1 MGRDFRARVIGET
14 NPSVAPSE
22 SLRGAIFSNWREL
35 GLQAEPNIG
44 NNGVH
49 ASASHFEGLAE
60 RANWLHTPLEED
72 PFGKE
77 MLAAGIP
84 LKSIEEWMQDP
95 NVLYEGSDVS
105 VFDLFEDQEQDEIL
119 TRARTIID
127 MERRN
132 T

>member
-49 ASASHFEGLAE
+49 ASASPFEGLAE
-60 RANWLHTPLEED
+60 RANWLNTPLGED

-84 LKSIEEWMQDP
+84 LKSGRRTRTCFMRNLMSP
-95 NVLYEGSDVS
+95 
-105 VFDLFEDQEQDEIL
+105 FL
-119 TRARTIID
+119 TCLRTRSR
-127 MERRN
+127 MRY
-132 T
+132 

>member
-49 ASASHFEGLAE
+49 ASASPFEGLAE
-60 RANWLHTPLEED
+60 RANWLNTPLGED

-84 LKSIEEWMQDP
+84 LKSIEEWTKDP
-95 NVLYEGSDVS
+95 NVFYEESDVS